1 MPYDDFDADTP
12 PVVPGQEPV
21 VDQQQ
26 QQGVPQDTPPQ
37 DTPPAPPADTPPAP
51 QSFTADQIVDRAVQ
65 KMQSWVGRRDKQIND
80 TIAEIKELIQS
91 RNAPAPPTPVDAATF
106 LDNPDQYIE
115 QIFERKTKAQTQQQ
129 IKYNSDFVNSV
140 NATISTDP
148 LAATDQKFAGEV
160 IAELTANPSLVD
172 RSLPAGVAAKLAI
185 ATAKANVLSKRVSTP
200 VNPLNQNKPTTVPT
214 GGVQP
219 SGGPPKPPAKDIKL
233 DEHATKFQQRYNYSN
248 EDLQRVFGG

>member
-1 MPYDDFDADTP
+1 MPYDDFDEGTP
-12 PVVPGQEPV
+12 PAGQEPV
-21 VDQQQ
+21 IDPG
-26 QQGVPQDTPPQ
+26 QGDPTPAADPVVQ
-37 DTPPAPPADTPPAP
+37 PDPNTPSGDPTPPAPASIDP
-51 QSFTADQIVDRAVQ
+51 DQLVNQTVQ
-65 KMQSWVGRRDKQIND
+65 KLQSWVGRRDKQIND

-91 RNAPAPPTPVDAATF
+91 RNTPATPAPVDATTF

-129 IKYNSDFVNSV
+129 VKYNSDFVNSV
-140 NATISTDP
+140 NSTISSDP
-148 LAATDQKFAGEV
+148 LAATDEKFAGEV

-200 VNPLNQNKPTTVPT
+200 VNPLNKNKPTNVPT

-219 SGGPPKPPAKDIKL
+219 SGAPPKPPAKDIKL
-233 DEHATKFQQRYNYSN
+233 DEYSANFVKRYGYST
-248 EDLQRVFGG
+248 DDVQRVLG